1 MAFMSQ
7 ERKAA
12 LAVEIAKV
20 MPKAWK
26 YTLKVRHH
34 STLVLTI
41 RQANVDL
48 IKENMV
54 SQTRDGGKLD
64 YISLN
69 EYNLQGHYSDKLLK
83 TFESIKVAMNI
94 GNHDHSDVQSDYF
107 NVGWYVDIN
116 IGAFQSPFRFV
127 PNETKQAEKIIA
139 QSGVPLPELVP
150 SAEQRRKAI
159 EATKA
164 ALKAAEREPGAEL
177 VYQCAKCDRKSISFH
192 STCPVCEGDMV
203 PEAKLRA
210 EKEEL
215 KRKIAELESKLGVKK

>member
-139 QSGVPLPELVP
+139 QSGVRRPTGMPEGLD
-150 SAEQRRKAI
+150 
-159 EATKA
+159 EAA
-164 ALKAAEREPGAEL
+164 QIAWLKSRIAQL
-177 VYQCAKCDRKSISFH
+177 
-192 STCPVCEGDMV
+192 EG
-203 PEAKLRA
+203 RA
-210 EKEEL
+210 
-215 KRKIAELESKLGVKK
+215 